1 MSMGPQF
8 RQRARGFTLLEV
20 MITVAIVGIL
30 AAIALPSY
38 SYFITR
44 SRIIEAT
51 SALGDIRSQMEK
63 YYMDNRQYL
72 DVGGSGKCGVE
83 ALTAD
88 PIAAF
93 NANAS
98 RTFDVSC
105 DNVSAT
111 AYVLHAIG
119 NGPMTGFEFRV
130 NELNAKTTFAVPSG
144 WSKPSPNDCWAV
156 RKDGTC
162 G

>member
-1 MSMGPQF
+1 MSTGPGIS
-8 RQRARGFTLLEV
+8 QRARGFTLLEV

-44 SRIIEAT
+44 SRIVEAT
-51 SALGDIRSQMEK
+51 TALGDIRSQMEK
-63 YYMDNRQYL
+63 YYMDNRTY
-72 DVGGSGKCGVE
+72 DNGGTCGIE
-83 ALTAD
+83 TLTFK
-88 PIAAF
+88 PITSF

-98 RTFDVSC
+98 RTFDISC
-105 DNVSAT
+105 PAADLSAT
-111 AYVLHAIG
+111 TYVLKATG
-119 NGPMTGFEFRV
+119 RGPMTGFEFRV
-130 NELNAKTTFAVPSG
+130 DQANTKSTAAVPSG
-144 WSKPSPNDCWAV
+144 WVQPSPNDCWAV

>member
-1 MSMGPQF
+1 MSME
-8 RQRARGFTLLEV
+8 RRIRRSARGFTLLEV

-72 DVGGSGKCGVE
+72 DVGGSGKCGV
-83 ALTAD
+83 
-88 PIAAF
+88 
-93 NANAS
+93 
-98 RTFDVSC
+98 
-105 DNVSAT
+105 
-111 AYVLHAIG
+111 
-119 NGPMTGFEFRV
+119 
-130 NELNAKTTFAVPSG
+130 
-144 WSKPSPNDCWAV
+144 
-156 RKDGTC
+156 
-162 G
+162 

>member
-1 MSMGPQF
+1 MSKGHHP
-8 RQRARGFTLLEV
+8 RARGFTLLEV

-38 SYFITR
+38 SYYITR

-51 SALGDIRSQMEK
+51 TALGDIRSQMEK
-63 YYMDNRQYL
+63 YYMDNRKY
-72 DVGGSGKCGVE
+72 DDGGGKCGVE
-83 ALTAD
+83 SLSFN
-88 PIAAF
+88 PIASF

-98 RTFDVSC
+98 RTFDISC
-105 DNVSAT
+105 DNVAAT
-111 AYVLHAIG
+111 TYRLHAIG
-119 NGPMTGFEFRV
+119 RTSMTGFEYRV
-130 NELNAKTTFAVPSG
+130 DQTNTKTTFAVPSG
-144 WSKPSPNDCWAV
+144 WSTPSPNDCWAV